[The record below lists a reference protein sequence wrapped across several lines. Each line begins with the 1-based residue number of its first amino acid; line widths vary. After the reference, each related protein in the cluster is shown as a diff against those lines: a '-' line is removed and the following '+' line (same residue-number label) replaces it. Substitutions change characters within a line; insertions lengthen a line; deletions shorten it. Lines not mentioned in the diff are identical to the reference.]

1 MDTAGI
7 VHLMNF
13 MSESPKNYLSRLPRN
28 LNHLRPGFE
37 ARWEIDLR
45 ELSQKLVA
53 EVEDQF
59 AHLSGTSSAQAQ
71 LKQKWLMVV
80 KHLKNERLHSAEP
93 NFWSPK
99 MLLGALSFSNTE
111 PLFTSKLR
119 KIQISKEHQTQEFSL
134 SSPRLSQALAG
145 LTLVQRR
152 LLESKLVL
160 ILKRLFSLKV

>member
-1 MDTAGI
+1 
-7 VHLMNF
+7 
-13 MSESPKNYLSRLPRN
+13 
-28 LNHLRPGFE
+28 
-37 ARWEIDLR
+37 
-45 ELSQKLVA
+45 
-53 EVEDQF
+53 
-59 AHLSGTSSAQAQ
+59 
-71 LKQKWLMVV
+71 
-80 KHLKNERLHSAEP
+80 
-93 NFWSPK
+93 

-160 ILKRLFSLKV
+160 ILKRLFSLKVDVLSSETNFLIKLICPEFLQT